1 MPEINIEVERR
12 EGKTQV
18 VLLHRS
24 EAKLIA
30 VIRSIEFGEIE
41 GLKIKNQ
48 LPVSYRSA
56 KKTCKV

>member
-1 MPEINIEVERR
+1 MPEMCFDVERK

-18 VLLHRS
+18 VSLHRS

-30 VIRSIEFGEIE
+30 VIRSIDFGEIE